1 MEDTAWM
8 SWLRCAAVYGVVLIH
23 TVGATATA
31 GARGEVDPVDGWVA
45 RALDLPLLWV
55 VPVFVM
61 VSGALALDPGRYPGD
76 REFLRRRVARLL
88 PAVVVWNLVY
98 VAYLALTRRGS
109 WQGPV
114 DAVHRALTGEVAPH
128 LYFLW
133 IVLGLSLL
141 TPLLV
146 PWLGRTGRR
155 SWIVAGAAAYAVPL
169 LSLWPLGPGGEPV
182 GVTHSAWTWWLPYLG
197 AYLLG
202 WGLRGVRVP
211 PRVVPVLVLL
221 VAALSVLL
229 TWQWENPAAPGWL
242 QDWAGA
248 HYYSPSVALLSV
260 AVYLLAQ
267 ALLAPGGPL
276 SPLSSSRVMAVVDP
290 VGRATL
296 GIFALHF
303 LVLLVG
309 TDTGVLGPPV
319 APWPVLVGRFL
330 TVAVVTTGLV
340 LAGRRVPV
348 VRRVL

>member
-1 MEDTAWM
+1 MRGTAWI
-8 SWLRCAAVYGVVLIH
+8 SWLRCLAVYGVVLIH

-31 GARGEVDPVDGWVA
+31 GAQGETDPVDGWVA

-61 VSGALALDPGRYPGD
+61 VSGALALDPARYPGAG
-76 REFLRRRVARLL
+76 EFLRRRVWRLV

-98 VAYLALTRRGS
+98 VVYLSLTRPG
-109 WQGPV
+109 WWAGPAE
-114 DAVHRALTGEVAPH
+114 AVQRVLVGEVAPH

-141 TPLLV
+141 TPLLL
-146 PWLGRTGRR
+146 PWLARTGRR
-155 SWIVAGAAAYAVPL
+155 AWLVAAAGAYAVPV

-182 GVTHSAWTWWLPYLG
+182 GVTHAAWTWWLPYLG
-197 AYLLG
+197 AYLTG
-202 WGLRGVRVP
+202 WALRGVRVP
-211 PRVVPVLVLL
+211 DRLLPVLVL
-221 VAALSVLL
+221 VVVALSVLL
-229 TWQWENPAAPGWL
+229 TWQWSNPAAPTWL

-248 HYYSPSVALLSV
+248 HYYSPTVAVLSV

-267 ALLAPGGPL
+267 ALLEPGGAQ
-276 SPLSSSRVMAVVDP
+276 SVMTSDRVMAVVDP

-296 GIFALHF
+296 GIFAMHF

-309 TDTGVLGPPV
+309 TDTGVLGAPV
-319 APWPVLVGRFL
+319 APWPVLLARFVL
-330 TVAVVTTGLV
+330 VAAVTTGLV
-340 LAGRRVPV
+340 LLGRRVPG

>member
-1 MEDTAWM
+1 MRGTAWI
-8 SWLRCAAVYGVVLIH
+8 SWLRCLAVYGVVLIH

-31 GARGEVDPVDGWVA
+31 GAQGRTDPVDGWVA

-61 VSGALALDPGRYPGD
+61 VSGTLALDPARYPGAG
-76 REFLRRRVARLL
+76 EFLRRRVGRLL

-98 VAYLALTRRGS
+98 VIYLSLTRPGS
-109 WQGPV
+109 WAGPV
-114 DAVHRALTGEVAPH
+114 DALRRALVGQVAPH

-146 PWLGRTGRR
+146 PWLAATSRR
-155 SWIVAGAAAYAVPL
+155 AWLLAGVAAYAVPI
-169 LSLWPLGPGGEPV
+169 LSLWPLGAGGAPV
-182 GVTHSAWTWWLPYLG
+182 GVTHAAWTWWLPYLG

-202 WGLRGVRVP
+202 WALRGVRVP
-211 PRVVPVLVLL
+211 GALVPVLVL
-221 VAALSVLL
+221 VVVALSVLL
-229 TWQWENPAAPGWL
+229 TWQWENPAAPTWL
-242 QDWAGA
+242 QEWAGA
-248 HYYSPSVALLSV
+248 HYYSPSVAVLSV

-267 ALLAPGGPL
+267 ALLAPGGAL
-276 SPLSSSRVMAVVDP
+276 SALTSDRVMAAVDP

-303 LVLLVG
+303 LVLLVA

-319 APWPVLVGRFL
+319 APWPVLVARFAV
-330 TVAVVTTGLV
+330 VAAVTTGLV
-340 LAGRRVPV
+340 LVGRRVPV